1 MLIIGMIILE
11 IVWFIVLFYCSA
23 KAEFEDEFVYI
34 LGAVFM
40 GFLMFFAPILFG
52 SLHGFTN
59 YYPSNDKDLARIT
72 AVTLEQ
78 GGILNNPHYRIEVEY
93 LTNSNGSVETD
104 TFYCYVDNN
113 QLLEKA
119 QDNLYN
125 EVWIITG
132 YKGGYETY
140 KDFGTNLL
148 KEIRTKEEEEQRKNE

>member
-1 MLIIGMIILE
+1 MLILGMILLE
-11 IVWFIVLFYCSA
+11 IVWLVIAIWSGI
-23 KAEFEDEFVYI
+23 KAEEDDETYFIGTIVI
-34 LGAVFM
+34 GL
-40 GFLMFFAPILFG
+40 LMFFVPILFG
-52 SLHGFTN
+52 VFHGYTN

-78 GGILNNPHYRIEVEY
+78 GGIINNPHYRIEVEY

-119 QDNLYN
+119 QNNLYN

-148 KEIRTKEEEEQRKNE
+148 KEIWTKEEMEK